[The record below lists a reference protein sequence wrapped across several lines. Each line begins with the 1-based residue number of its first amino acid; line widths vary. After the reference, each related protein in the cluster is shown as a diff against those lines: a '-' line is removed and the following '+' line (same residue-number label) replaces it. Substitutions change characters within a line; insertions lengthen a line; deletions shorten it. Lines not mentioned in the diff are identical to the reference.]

1 MFQSR
6 LHRRLR
12 FPYYVMAP
20 DYRESSS
27 GVQCVHYLCHALN
40 LEGAEAYVAGPQVVN
55 PELKTPLLT
64 DEIVARHAAEGR
76 PAVAIYP
83 EIVQGSP
90 LPAAVA
96 VRYMLN
102 QEGVIGGQQMDAGA
116 DDLYIYH
123 RKEFIDPSR
132 PGQLLTVPMVDPQRF
147 SPQPETERT
156 LDLLYLNRVPASVVD
171 FSRLPPGILVL
182 SPENRLGL
190 DELADTLRRARVLY
204 TYESS
209 TTCRLAIM
217 CGCPVVPMVAS
228 GHEDLSVTPQ
238 TVIDIGGGGFAQDDS
253 PAALEHA
260 RSECGRVRDLHVGA
274 EDRFWKQI
282 QTFIAKTQD
291 TASTRHRASSE
302 DGIRQWLEAR
312 APLPAQAGIIAGALA
327 QEPDLV
333 LGVVVV
339 GTDPLRFG
347 RTLRSLAQARDLY
360 PHVKVWCVT
369 PDGAAARAEC
379 VTGTEPVPEGV
390 EASVAGA
397 ANAIAA
403 RGESDW
409 LMMVDAGVEFIGPAL
424 QLVAVNIIANPAL
437 RAVYADA
444 IQRNPGETLSALFLP
459 DFNLDLLLSAPG
471 THARHW
477 LYSCKVLLEA
487 GGFCPD
493 SGKGAELDL
502 LLRLVESEGFA
513 GLGHVHEPL
522 LVTPPQVLQSHP
534 DEERAILRHLRN
546 RGYAEAAVSSHLPG
560 CYHITYT
567 HADQP
572 LVSVIIPTRDQFA
585 LMQRCVDSLLE
596 RTAYPNYEVLIV
608 DNASTEKAACRWL
621 DGIDSMGSK
630 RLRVLR
636 HPGAFDYP
644 AMINAAAAQ
653 AHGEYLLLLDNDTAF
668 LEGSWLDAMLNHA
681 QRPEVGVVGPKLLN
695 PDGSVQSAGL
705 VLGAGVGSAPAFA
718 GYKPRD
724 AGYMYRQQL
733 DQGYSAV
740 PGSCLLVRA
749 AVFNEVG
756 GLQGGDLRHAH
767 SDVDFCLRIGQA
779 GYLVVWTPHAIVLH
793 EGGASRARVDTAP
806 TQDKVERVKSSLD
819 ALYRRWLPQLARDP
833 AHNRNLSLGENPF
846 RAETATWLNR
856 DPLPWRPLP
865 VIMAMPADR
874 HGCGYY
880 RMIHPAQALSANGL
894 ADARIGDRYLSP
906 VELERVAPQAV
917 VFQRQML
924 PKQLESQKRMTA
936 FSGVFKVAELD
947 DYLPNVPLKSAHRNQ
962 LPRDVLKSMRA
973 ALNEMDRLVVSTESL
988 AEALRHLHPDIRVCH
1003 NRLPSSWW
1011 DGLSTGRRDGGRPRV
1026 GWAGGAGHRGDLEM
1040 VADVVQALASEVEWV
1055 FMGMCPDKLRP
1066 FIHEFHE
1073 GVPIEEYPSKLAS
1086 LDLDLAIAPLED
1098 NQFNCCKSNL
1108 RLLELGACGFPVV
1121 CSDVTPFQCD
1131 LPVTRVKPRFKEWV
1145 EAIRMH
1151 VNDLDAAAKA
1161 GDSLRDA
1168 IHRDWMLDAN
1178 SARAW
1183 LANWMPD

>member
-40 LEGAEAYVAGPQVVN
+40 LEGAEAYVAGPQVLN
-55 PELKTPLLT
+55 PGLKTPLLT

-83 EIVQGSP
+83 EIVRGSP

-102 QEGVIGGQQMDAGA
+102 REGVIGGQPMDAGA

-123 RKEFIDPSR
+123 RKEFMDPSR

-156 LDLLYLNRVPASVVD
+156 LDLLYLNRVPTSAVD
-171 FSRLPPGILVL
+171 FSRLPQGVLVL

-217 CGCPVVPMVAS
+217 CGCPVVPLVAA
-228 GHEDLSVTPQ
+228 GHEDLAVTPQ
-238 TVIDIGGGGFAQDDS
+238 TVVDIGGGGFAWDDS
-253 PAALEHA
+253 PAALEQA
-260 RSECGRVRDLHVGA
+260 RSECSRVRSLHVAA

-282 QTFIAKTQD
+282 QTFIARTQD
-291 TASTRHRASSE
+291 AASTRQPVSGE
-302 DGIRQWLEAR
+302 DGLQRWLDAR
-312 APLPAQAGIIAGALA
+312 APLPVQAEMIADALA
-327 QEPDLV
+327 QPPSPV

-339 GTDPLRFG
+339 GTDPLRID

-360 PHVKVWCVT
+360 PHVKAWCVT
-369 PDGAAARAEC
+369 PDGAAALADC
-379 VTGTEPVPEGV
+379 VAGTEPVPAG
-390 EASVAGA
+390 AQAGVAGA

-403 RGESDW
+403 SGECDW
-409 LMMVDAGVEFIGPAL
+409 LMRVDAGEEFVGASL
-424 QLVAVNIIANPAL
+424 QLMGVNLVADPTL
-437 RAVYADA
+437 RAVYADTV
-444 IQRNPGETLSALFLP
+444 QREPGGTLSALFLP

-487 GGFCPD
+487 GGFSPD
-493 SGKGAELDL
+493 LGDAAELDL
-502 LLRLVESEGFA
+502 LLRLVESGGFA
-513 GLGHVHEPL
+513 GLAHVHEPL
-522 LVTPPQVLQSHP
+522 LVTPPQVLRSLP
-534 DEERAILRHLRN
+534 EEERAILRHLHS
-546 RGYAEAAVSSHLPG
+546 RGYGQATVSSHLPG
-560 CYHITYT
+560 CYRISYGHV
-567 HADQP
+567 DQP

-585 LMQRCVDSLLE
+585 LVQRCVDSLLE
-596 RTAYPNYEVLIV
+596 KTAYPNYEVLIV
-608 DNASTEKAACRWL
+608 DNASTDEAACRWL
-621 DGIDSMGSK
+621 DGIEAMGSS

-636 HPGAFDYP
+636 HPGPFDYP
-644 AMINAAAAQ
+644 ALINTAAAQ

-668 LEGSWLDAMLNHA
+668 LDGTWLDAMLNHA
-681 QRPEVGVVGPKLLN
+681 RRPEVGAVGPKFLN

-705 VLGAGVGSAPAFA
+705 VLGAGVGAAPAFA
-718 GYKPRD
+718 GHKPRD
-724 AGYMYRQQL
+724 AGYMYRLQL
-733 DQGYSAV
+733 DQDYSAV
-740 PGSCLLVRA
+740 AGSCLLVRTA
-749 AVFNEVG
+749 IFNELG

-767 SDVDFCLRIGQA
+767 SDLDLCLRVGQA
-779 GYLVVWTPHAIVLH
+779 GYLVVWTPHALVLH

-806 TQDKVERVKSSLD
+806 TQEKVERVKSSLD
-819 ALYRRWLPQLARDP
+819 ALYQRWLPQLARDP

-846 RAETATWLNR
+846 QAETASWLNR

-880 RMIHPAQALSANGL
+880 RVIHPAEALSANGL

-906 VELERVAPQAV
+906 VELERAAPQAV

-924 PKQLESQKRMTA
+924 PDQVESQKRMTA
-936 FSGVFKVAELD
+936 FSGLFKVAELD

-973 ALNEMDRLVVSTESL
+973 ALNEVDRLVVSTEPL
-988 AEALRHLHPDIRVCH
+988 AEALRHLHHDIRVCH
-1003 NRLPSSWW
+1003 NRLPAAWW
-1011 DGLSTGRRDGGRPRV
+1011 SGLPGRRRQGKKPRV

-1040 VADVVQALASEVEWV
+1040 VADVVEALASEVEWV

-1073 GVPIEEYPSKLAS
+1073 GVPILGYPAKLAS

-1098 NQFNCCKSNL
+1098 NQFNRCKSNL

-1121 CSDVTPFQCD
+1121 CSDVMPFQCD
-1131 LPVTRVKPRFKEWV
+1131 LPVTRVKPRFRDWV

-1151 VNDLDAAAKA
+1151 LADLDAAAGA
-1161 GDSLRDA
+1161 GDALRDA
-1168 IHRDWMLDAN
+1168 VHRDWMLDEA

-1183 LANWMPD
+1183 LANWLPD